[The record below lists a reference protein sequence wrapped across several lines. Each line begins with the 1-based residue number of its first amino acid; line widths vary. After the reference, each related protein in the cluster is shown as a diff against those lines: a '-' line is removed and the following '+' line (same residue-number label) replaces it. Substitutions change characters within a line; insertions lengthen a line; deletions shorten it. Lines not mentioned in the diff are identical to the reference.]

1 MGNWVVWLAVF
12 LGFAAVLA
20 VGVVLIA
27 VEIILCAR
35 AAGRRGTKRLPPP
48 RPRSHVSRVGRRVA
62 VALLMLSPVVLVG
75 AAAVLAVM
83 HLRR

>member
-35 AAGRRGTKRLPPP
+35 GRP
-48 RPRSHVSRVGRRVA
+48 SR
-62 VALLMLSPVVLVG
+62 
-75 AAAVLAVM
+75 
-83 HLRR
+83 H